1 MANKNYPIYLKDN
14 KKVPE
19 GLYLGL
25 FHGFKNQ
32 KEREETDDWGENGAL
47 IGPLEYVH
55 TTYSYHIKLKFKDGA
70 DFSQYGFTEDYT
82 ALMVKNDCLIFDG
95 MEYGDWTV
103 FNV

>member
-1 MANKNYPIYLKDN
+1 MKYPIYMKDE
-14 KKVPE
+14 KKVPK

-32 KEREETDDWGENGAL
+32 KEREKTDDWGEQGAL

-55 TTYSYHIKLKFKDGA
+55 TTYSYHIKFNFESESDAKK
-70 DFSQYGFTEDYT
+70 YGFTDRRGDLPVKEDCI
-82 ALMVKNDCLIFDG
+82 LFDG

-103 FNV
+103 FNVK